1 MEPIPEVGNNKSIS
15 SRVSILARLVPAF
28 SYAIPMF
35 GAALSAVLFMG
46 VMRAMRMAESA
57 GIAAVA
63 GGMAEADL
71 FVLVALYLAIFVGVI
86 GIVVMVI
93 RSLMATTTAS
103 PSSWFFLING
113 SLGFV
118 PLLLLWEAQTLLV
131 HV

>member
-1 MEPIPEVGNNKSIS
+1 MSRSSICRRRRRRLEVHNLSKRSMTPTPEVDTGQSIP
-15 SRVSILARLVPAF
+15 SRVSILARIVPAL

-35 GAALSAVLFMG
+35 GAALSSVLFMG

-63 GGMAEADL
+63 GGMAEADF

-93 RSLMATTTAS
+93 RSLMTTT
-103 PSSWFFLING
+103 
-113 SLGFV
+113 
-118 PLLLLWEAQTLLV
+118 T
-131 HV
+131 